1 MVQFCWREALEILS
15 FSVLIMFILKIFS
28 VLLLIFITA
37 ALPVHSCVF
46 HMVTVLGLLEK
57 F

>member
-28 VLLLIFITA
+28 FLLMIFITA

-46 HMVTVLGLLEK
+46 HIVTVLGLLEK